1 MNTFFFS
8 LSLGEQAHREWL
20 EKDESEHIAKTRQQK
35 MAAERQLETETMAK
49 IRKIRETHAQQCRRL
64 LQVMHLLE
72 NVKRATSRQSI
83 SQEEAKMIKKLEAV
97 NKSREQVAK
106 KVGLLVLSHSAIL
119 PFAPASL

>member
-1 MNTFFFS
+1 
-8 LSLGEQAHREWL
+8 
-20 EKDESEHIAKTRQQK
+20 

-83 SQEEAKMIKKLEAV
+83 SHEEAKMIKQLEAV
-97 NKSREQVAK
+97 NKSREGVAK
-106 KVGLLVLSHSAIL
+106 KVGCLMHSISLV
-119 PFAPASL
+119 PFFVLF